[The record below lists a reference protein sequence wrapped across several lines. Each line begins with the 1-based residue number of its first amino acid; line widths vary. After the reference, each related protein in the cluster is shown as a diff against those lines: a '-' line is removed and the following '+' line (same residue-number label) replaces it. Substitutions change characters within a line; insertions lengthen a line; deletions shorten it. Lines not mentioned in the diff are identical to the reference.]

1 LVLPLRFSAVM
12 VKEDLDWKFQSM
24 QFQFDLNL
32 FILFFTTTML
42 VVWLAASI
50 GTLVIMIIKR
60 LQAKDKTVDFIHNNR
75 IL

>member
-1 LVLPLRFSAVM
+1 M